1 MSFSVVILLTILLF
15 CVFQFTYFIFCAKGV
30 SVRTRDMFLAS
41 GYIALTVCVSVL
53 YYHVFCVRYVDAD
66 RMYQEME
73 NALYKGN
80 GYLFELYGINP
91 FSALLILLPA
101 LVGLPYLIK
110 SIAAFVYFGCMF
122 LLAWKLRKKFS
133 PVSIFLAVLFLLCT
147 LDLSYPA
154 DGIRFPMACMIFC
167 SALVLNKYNNLSRI
181 NTTVL
186 VLIACL
192 LHVSFWPFFVLFII
206 TPLLGK
212 EKFALVAFCCLFYFP
227 FVVSFSSVIA
237 KFNPSLGWKMQLYFE
252 VGGQYYQDLISKEQ
266 IAFLLFI
273 YLFCIL
279 LIIYGLKKGIVEYDL
294 YIKYCIIFSSI
305 TLGSI
310 PSNVMFPRYAPII
323 ILMAFPLVS
332 TIFSYY
338 TSTGKRKGILVKDK
352 SIHFVFF
359 AFLVVVFGSIILR
372 CTFSYAVFYVA

>member
-1 MSFSVVILLTILLF
+1 
-15 CVFQFTYFIFCAKGV
+15 
-30 SVRTRDMFLAS
+30 MFLAS
-41 GYIALTVCVSVL
+41 GYIALTICVSVL

-192 LHVSFWPFFVLFII
+192 LAADKPVII
-206 TPLLGK
+206 WNK
-212 EKFALVAFCCLFYFP
+212 AALAP
-227 FVVSFSSVIA
+227 FVVEQGVGVAVESLQEAMAVEDGMTQSEYARMVRRASQLGQKLREGWFTREVMT
-237 KFNPSLGWKMQLYFE
+237 KVQTVLPSLRRE
-252 VGGQYYQDLISKEQ
+252 NKE
-266 IAFLLFI
+266 
-273 YLFCIL
+273 
-279 LIIYGLKKGIVEYDL
+279 
-294 YIKYCIIFSSI
+294 
-305 TLGSI
+305 
-310 PSNVMFPRYAPII
+310 R
-323 ILMAFPLVS
+323 
-332 TIFSYY
+332 
-338 TSTGKRKGILVKDK
+338 
-352 SIHFVFF
+352 
-359 AFLVVVFGSIILR
+359 
-372 CTFSYAVFYVA
+372 